1 VPENFNIS
9 DALTALISLI
19 VGAVGSLVAF
29 KGNKNSAETNFRD
42 DLLQLIKQ
50 HSERISALEE
60 DNRRLSE
67 RNQELVQVN
76 AQLTAERQAL
86 VSRIEYLEKK
96 LAEMSEKMENL

>member
-1 VPENFNIS
+1 MSDNFNLS
-9 DALTALISLI
+9 DALTALVSLI
-19 VGAVGSLVAF
+19 VGGVTSAVAL

-67 RNQELVQVN
+67 RNQELVQMN
-76 AQLTAERQAL
+76 AQLTAERHAL
-86 VSRIEYLEKK
+86 ISRIEHLEKK

>member
-1 VPENFNIS
+1 VSENFNVS
-9 DALTALISLI
+9 DALTAFVSLL

-67 RNQELVQVN
+67 RNQELVQLN

-86 VSRIEYLEKK
+86 ISRVDHLEKK
-96 LAEMSEKMENL
+96 LAEMSEKMEHL